1 MQAREHL
8 RHRVLVASPAETRP
22 DAGCDFC
29 RISGTVVFT
38 GVSAYMVHSSMSRT
52 SSKAGKASGL
62 FMATVFA
69 GLAVARWRT
78 P

>member
-8 RHRVLVASPAETRP
+8 RGRVLGASPAEAKP

-38 GVSAYMVHSSMSRT
+38 GTSAYMVHSSLSRT

-62 FMATVFA
+62 FMAAVFG
-69 GLAVARWRT
+69 GLAIARWRT